1 MVRGSFE
8 HVVVTGF
15 TTVWVGPK
23 EEVIEAN
30 KEDFALLRRRVVLLL
45 VLFETGANPEA
56 YAALLNCHVR

>member
-1 MVRGSFE
+1 M
-8 HVVVTGF
+8 
-15 TTVWVGPK
+15 
-23 EEVIEAN
+23 IEAN